1 MKNRLSTL
9 KSLHIYKQFEEE
21 FCKNWDIF
29 IKQCDANM
37 SHARQ
42 LNIGN
47 HTRPFLV
54 YLGCATHFDFDD
66 NNMLKES
73 AKLAVSLEAIHKAS
87 VIIDDIIDGDSLR
100 RGEKCMHTE
109 FGEYPTVFF
118 AICMLTLG
126 IKNVNDMLSVQ
137 RFETIHASVISTLC
151 DTIYDMC
158 HGAIMELSLS
168 INQQTDLSHIQEIIN
183 SETAKLIENSLF
195 IGFLYT
201 KTEDEN
207 VGNSIRSIGNKCGY
221 IFQVMN
227 DLEPFCNPKHI
238 LAYKG
243 NINSDFFHSRKN
255 IILPYLYHECNHT
268 DRKLLTALLE
278 NEINNFQKAKELF
291 EKYHIKQIIT
301 KELDEI
307 YESLFLILPDLR
319 LQIRNMQWVDF
330 FTLYLKNTQNKYQSI
345 INIS

>member
-1 MKNRLSTL
+1 MKNKFSTL
-9 KSLHIYKQFEEE
+9 KLLHTYKQFEDE

-54 YLGCATHFDFDD
+54 YLGCATYFDFNDK
-66 NNMLKES
+66 NMLKES
-73 AKLAVSLEAIHKAS
+73 AKLAVSIEAIHKAS
-87 VIIDDIIDGDSLR
+87 VVIDDIIDGDSLR

-109 FGEYPTVFF
+109 FGEYPTVFY

-126 IKNVNDMLSVQ
+126 IKNINSIISA
-137 RFETIHASVISTLC
+137 RKFETLHASVISTLC
-151 DTIYDMC
+151 DTIYAMC
-158 HGAIMELSLS
+158 HGAIMEITLTKEK
-168 INQQTDLSHIQEIIN
+168 QTDLRYIQEIIN

-201 KTEDEN
+201 GIQDEE
-207 VGNSIRSIGNKCGY
+207 VGNIIRTIGNKCGY

-243 NINSDFFHSRKN
+243 NMNSDFFHSRKN
-255 IILPYLYHECNHT
+255 IILPYLYNACNNI
-268 DRKLLTALLE
+268 DRKRLTELLE
-278 NEINNFQKAKELF
+278 SDVNYYQEAKGLF
-291 EKYHIKQIIT
+291 DKYHIKQLIT
-301 KELDEI
+301 EELDEI
-307 YESLFLILPDLR
+307 YNSLFLMLPDLR
-319 LQIRNMQWVDF
+319 LQIKNVQWIDF
-330 FTLYLKNTQNKYQSI
+330 FTLYLEHTQDKYQNI